1 MQSLINWTYGSRPYS
16 DGQYLVMAKTPSGG
30 TRISM
35 DCYINYARPGDGW
48 EKYTYDAI
56 EAYCSL
62 DDIKPLGSVYL
73 FDEKSHQINNKT
85 LRDFHIDIV
94 GKFCDDIRNT
104 TEWNAIPYVNVH
116 NVFLDSFNEYLRMFY
131 NVKFDHNTLQF
142 IECEK

>member
-16 DGQYLVMAKTPSGG
+16 DGQYLVMVKTPGG
-30 TRISM
+30 NTRIST
-35 DCYINYARPGDGW
+35 DCFIPSNGW
-48 EKYTYDAI
+48 ETYTDYAV
-56 EAYCSL
+56 EAYCAY
-62 DDIKPLGSVYL
+62 DDIKVLGSTYL

-116 NVFLDSFNEYLRMFY
+116 NVFLDTFNEYLRKFY

-142 IECEK
+142 IECEKN